1 MGFLDI
7 FKASENKQLRESL
20 EQLQEYYATLQK
32 NYATLQKNYATLQK
46 DYATLQKD
54 YAALDASMPRE
65 KKDFDKLARKAARL
79 QGDVE
84 QMAAFQVHQAEQNAQ
99 LNDAISSK
107 SSELA
112 KKTLELQKVSRL
124 YEQFKAAVKG
134 YEKNPNA
141 PLPYVSVDKELLP
154 FVTIDLNCLN
164 VKDLRAKFRNNQ
176 ANRQKLYKRYLER
189 FTTQFNIAIYK
200 LLTIAMEAELQSVL
214 KTLSYGKVDTAIQT
228 VEAMIKRYYEITV
241 ENNSSMAAV
250 TMSGFIAE
258 AKFLFIEA
266 VSIEYEYYVKK
277 EQAREEQRALKEQM
291 RQEAEER
298 KALEAEKKKVEKEEA
313 KYIAEI
319 RQLDAKLSET
329 TDETKLAALQERI
342 AQLEAQMRQVQ
353 QKKEQII
360 NLQNGKAG
368 YVYVISNLGSFG
380 SDVFKIGMTRRSE
393 PMDRVKE
400 LGDASVPFAFDV
412 HSFIFSQDAV
422 ALENALHKQLNQ
434 QRVNKVNL
442 RKEFFRVSLDELEQI
457 VLQHDPSA
465 EFCRTMA
472 AEQYYQSLDR
482 DGVVPELDYDITD
495 DE

>member
-1 MGFLDI
+1 M
-7 FKASENKQLRESL
+7 
-20 EQLQEYYATLQK
+20 
-32 NYATLQKNYATLQK
+32 
-46 DYATLQKD
+46 
-54 YAALDASMPRE
+54 
-65 KKDFDKLARKAARL
+65 
-79 QGDVE
+79 
-84 QMAAFQVHQAEQNAQ
+84 
-99 LNDAISSK
+99 
-107 SSELA
+107 
-112 KKTLELQKVSRL
+112 
-124 YEQFKAAVKG
+124 
-134 YEKNPNA
+134 
-141 PLPYVSVDKELLP
+141 
-154 FVTIDLNCLN
+154 
-164 VKDLRAKFRNNQ
+164 KDLRVRYRVNQ
-176 ANRQKLYKRYLER
+176 REIYKVFKRYEGR
-189 FTTQFNIAIYK
+189 YTTKANIAIYK
-200 LLTIAMEAELQSVL
+200 LMVIAMQAELLNVL
-214 KTLSYGKVDTAIQT
+214 STLSHGKLGTANDSIRSIT
-228 VEAMIKRYYEITV
+228 NRYYEIAV
-241 ENNSSMAAV
+241 EGNQSIAN
-250 TMSGFIAE
+250 TMKSFIAE
-258 AKFLFIEA
+258 IEVLFLEA

-291 RQEAEER
+291 RQETEER

-313 KYIAEI
+313 KYIAEM

>member
-20 EQLQEYYATLQK
+20 AMQTQLLNQRTKELMQKTEALEQLQQ
-32 NYATLQKNYATLQK
+32 Q
-46 DYATLQKD
+46 
-54 YAALDASMPRE
+54 YAALDASMPRD
-65 KKDFDKLARKAARL
+65 KKDFDALARKAAKL
-79 QGDVE
+79 QSDVE
-84 QMAAFQVHQAEQNAQ
+84 QMTTLQADLTEQNRQ
-99 LNDAISSK
+99 LDTAISTK
-107 SSELA
+107 SAELA
-112 KKTLELQKVSRL
+112 KTTTELQKVSRL

-134 YEKNPNA
+134 YEKNPDA
-141 PLPYVSVDKELLP
+141 PLPDIAVDEELLP
-154 FVTIDLNCLN
+154 FVAIDLNCLN
-164 VKDLRAKFRNNQ
+164 VKDLRARYRANQ
-176 ANRQKLYKRYLER
+176 REIHNVFKRYEGR
-189 FTTQFNIAIYK
+189 YTTKANIAIYK
-200 LLTIAMEAELQSVL
+200 LMVIAMQAELLNVL
-214 KTLSYGKVDTAIQT
+214 STISHGKLETANDNIRSIT
-228 VEAMIKRYYEITV
+228 NRYYEIAV
-241 ENNSSMAAV
+241 EGNQSIANAMKS
-250 TMSGFIAE
+250 FIAE
-258 AKFLFIEA
+258 IEVLFLEA
-266 VSIEYEYYVKK
+266 ISIEYEYYVKR
-277 EQAREEQRALKEQM
+277 EQAREEQRALREQM

-313 KYIAEI
+313 KYITEI

-342 AQLEAQMRQVQ
+342 AQLEAQMLQVQ

-400 LGDASVPFAFDV
+400 LGDASVPFSFDV

-422 ALENALHKQLNQ
+422 ALENALHKQLHQ

-465 EFCRTMA
+465 EFKRTMA
-472 AEQYYQSLDR
+472 AEQYYQSLNR
-482 DGVVPELDYDITD
+482 DEVVAELDYTITD

>member
-20 EQLQEYYATLQK
+20 AMQTQLLNQRTKELMQKTEALEKLQK
-32 NYATLQKNYATLQK
+32 E
-46 DYATLQKD
+46 

-65 KKDFDKLARKAARL
+65 KKDFDKLARKAAQL

-84 QMAAFQVHQAEQNAQ
+84 QMKAFQVELTEQNQQ
-99 LNDAISSK
+99 LDVAISTK
-107 SSELA
+107 SAELT
-112 KKTLELQKVSRL
+112 KTTNELQKVSRL

-164 VKDLRAKFRNNQ
+164 VKDLRARYRVNQ
-176 ANRQKLYKRYLER
+176 REIYKVFKRYEGR
-189 FTTQFNIAIYK
+189 YTTKANIAIYK
-200 LLTIAMEAELQSVL
+200 LMVIAMQAELLNVL
-214 KTLSYGKVDTAIQT
+214 STLSHGKLGTANDSIRSIT
-228 VEAMIKRYYEITV
+228 NRYYEIAV
-241 ENNSSMAAV
+241 EGNQSIAN
-250 TMSGFIAE
+250 TMKSFIAE
-258 AKFLFIEA
+258 IEVLFLEA

-342 AQLEAQMRQVQ
+342 AQLEAQMLQVQ

>member
-20 EQLQEYYATLQK
+20 AMQTQLLNQRTKELMQKTEALEQLQRE
-32 NYATLQKNYATLQK
+32 
-46 DYATLQKD
+46 
-54 YAALDASMPRE
+54 YAALDASVPRE
-65 KKDFDKLARKAARL
+65 KKDFDALARQAAQL
-79 QGDVE
+79 QSDVE
-84 QMAAFQVHQAEQNAQ
+84 QMTVLQADLTKQNEQ
-99 LNDAISSK
+99 LDDAVSSK
-107 SSELA
+107 SAELA
-112 KKTLELQKVSRL
+112 KMTNELQKVSRL

-134 YEKNPNA
+134 YEKNPNSRLA
-141 PLPYVSVDKELLP
+141 AIFVDDELMP
-154 FVTIDLNCLN
+154 FATTNLNCLN
-164 VKDLRAKFRNNQ
+164 VKELRARFRNNQ
-176 ANRQKLYKRYLER
+176 KERQRLYKRYLDR

-200 LLTIAMEAELQSVL
+200 LLTIAMEAELQSIL
-214 KTLSYGKVDTAIQT
+214 GTLSYGKVDTAIQS

-258 AKFLFIEA
+258 AKFLFVDA

-313 KYIAEI
+313 KYITEI

-342 AQLEAQMRQVQ
+342 AQLEAQMLQVQ

-400 LGDASVPFAFDV
+400 LGDASVPFSFDV

-465 EFCRTMA
+465 EFKRTMA
-472 AEQYYQSLDR
+472 AEQYYQSLNR
-482 DGVVPELDYDITD
+482 DEVVAELDYTITD

>member
-20 EQLQEYYATLQK
+20 AMQTQLLNQRTKDLMQKTEALEQLQKQ
-32 NYATLQKNYATLQK
+32 
-46 DYATLQKD
+46 

-65 KKDFDKLARKAARL
+65 KKDFDALARKAAKL
-79 QGDVE
+79 QRDVE
-84 QMAAFQVHQAEQNAQ
+84 QMTTIQADLTEQNRQ
-99 LNDAISSK
+99 LDTAISTK
-107 SSELA
+107 SAELA
-112 KKTLELQKVSRL
+112 KTTTELQKVSRL

-134 YEKNPNA
+134 YEKNPNSHLA
-141 PLPYVSVDKELLP
+141 TVFVDDELMP
-154 FVTIDLNCLN
+154 FATTNLNCLN
-164 VKDLRAKFRNNQ
+164 VKELRARFRNNQ
-176 ANRQKLYKRYLER
+176 KERQRLYKRYLDR

-200 LLTIAMEAELQSVL
+200 LLTIAMEAELQSIL
-214 KTLSYGKVDTAIQT
+214 GTLSYGKVDTAIQS

-258 AKFLFIEA
+258 AKLLFVDA

-313 KYIAEI
+313 KYITEI

-342 AQLEAQMRQVQ
+342 AQLEAQMLQVQ

-400 LGDASVPFAFDV
+400 LGDASVPFSFDV

-422 ALENALHKQLNQ
+422 ALENALHKQLHQ

-442 RKEFFRVSLDELEQI
+442 RKEFFRISLDELEQI

-465 EFCRTMA
+465 EFKRTMA
-472 AEQYYQSLDR
+472 AEQYYQSLNR
-482 DGVVPELDYDITD
+482 DEVVAELDYTITD

>member
-20 EQLQEYYATLQK
+20 AMQTQLLNQRTKELMQKTEALEQLQREYT
-32 NYATLQKNYATLQK
+32 
-46 DYATLQKD
+46 
-54 YAALDASMPRE
+54 ALDASVPRE
-65 KKDFDKLARKAARL
+65 KKDFDELARRA
-79 QGDVE
+79 
-84 QMAAFQVHQAEQNAQ
+84 AQ
-99 LNDAISSK
+99 LQSDVKQMTVLQADLTKQNEQLDAAVSSK
-107 SSELA
+107 SAELA
-112 KKTLELQKVSRL
+112 KTTNDLQKVSRL

-134 YEKNPNA
+134 YEKNPNSRLA
-141 PLPYVSVDKELLP
+141 YVPVDAELMP
-154 FVTIDLNCLN
+154 FVSTNLNCLN
-164 VKDLRAKFRNNQ
+164 VKELRARFRNNQ
-176 ANRQKLYKRYLER
+176 KERQRLYKRYLDR

-200 LLTIAMEAELQSVL
+200 LLTIAMEAELQSIL
-214 KTLSYGKVDTAIQT
+214 GTLSYGKVDTAIQS

-258 AKFLFIEA
+258 AKFLFVDA

-277 EQAREEQRALKEQM
+277 EQAREEQRALKEQL

-313 KYIAEI
+313 KYITEI

-342 AQLEAQMRQVQ
+342 AQLEAQMLQVQ

-400 LGDASVPFAFDV
+400 LGDASVPFSFDV

-465 EFCRTMA
+465 EFKRTMA
-472 AEQYYQSLDR
+472 AEQYYQSLNR
-482 DGVVPELDYDITD
+482 DEVVAELDYTITD